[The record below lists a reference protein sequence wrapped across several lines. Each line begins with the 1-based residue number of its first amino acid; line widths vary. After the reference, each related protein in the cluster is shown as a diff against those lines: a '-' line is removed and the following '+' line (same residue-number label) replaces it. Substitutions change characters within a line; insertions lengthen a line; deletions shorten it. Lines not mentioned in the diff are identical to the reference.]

1 MKRTFELNG
10 KSYNTMMEMA
20 RELGVKRIYPKD
32 FDKYGIKEVSDADVA
47 DTTVDT
53 TVDTLQDYANSLKK
67 KTVDELVKLC
77 NDAGV
82 DTCDSISF
90 EPIRKM
96 HLVMNLKAKMFP
108 GEKLETRKPTAFR
121 KIPFDTLKTTADDM
135 KLEYRKSDN
144 EAITRMWITK
154 ALVDAGVNP
163 EDLVKKAGDD
173 Q

>member
-10 KSYNTMMEMA
+10 KSYNTLMEMV

-47 DTTVDT
+47 DT
-53 TVDTLQDYANSLKK
+53 LQDYANSLKK

-77 NDAGV
+77 SDTGV

-144 EAITRMWITK
+144 EAITRMWVTK

-163 EDLVKKAGDD
+163 EDLMKKAGDD